1 VTSLSGLASSASSL
15 LGGGPPAAAPQMQKV
30 AITFKKSGAIDDSG
44 TDAPGATALQHPNIF
59 DPNMPIEFLHFGHQN
74 TDANKS
80 FVHAS
85 LADDKAGVI
94 GQSEPGSRAFM
105 FRAALEREAILI
117 GGFIT
122 CAQSVVQDMKDGE
135 GPTAGLLGA
144 VNSLLGGS
152 TSAQGPDPSQL
163 NPYLSATTSA
173 GAKINVASIQY
184 KVVHQTGIDLHQ
196 AWSNF
201 DKFAPNMAA
210 SASGNSGSGLLG
222 NLPTALPLPSLPG
235 VGDVMKTVMGILF
248 KMYDIYEAM
257 YLKLRDAYES
267 TIRENCYNR
276 TMEAIRAR
284 ETPVFDVWS
293 VQPDPS
299 DTDNP
304 ANLLNDTGVA
314 PVDQALGKVNKA
326 YDDASSDVAKAQKK
340 WADFWNTDPKA
351 GPGQTELQAILDAAK
366 SPSDLIFS
374 AFTSTLNIGDLPGF
388 VKTALGKVID
398 ACTGM
403 LDAIYLQL
411 QNPDVANKMD
421 EQGFLAA
428 GRKYL
433 DDVLSGLLK
442 DLIPSMNLNIPGL
455 GAVNPGAMAG
465 KGISVLDDEVGKDID
480 PILDFAL
487 HSLHDKMQSAR
498 LAAMNNK
505 SMTMEVYLA
514 QLPMLIALM
523 ARNTFFPVWQLIAE
537 KVFGALGAGAALAM
551 SPVASMMQ
559 KAKNAASDA
568 GKKAQD
574 LDSKVKSAANNA
586 ASSADSAASRLGGNP
601 LGGAADGLAS
611 QAGSLADSV
620 LGTGSSGQG
629 GSGSSA
635 SSGGFPGSARLNQ
648 GMGIDITKSEWD
660 DVDSNQK
667 VTVE

>member
-1 VTSLSGLASSASSL
+1 
-15 LGGGPPAAAPQMQKV
+15 
-30 AITFKKSGAIDDSG
+30 
-44 TDAPGATALQHPNIF
+44 
-59 DPNMPIEFLHFGHQN
+59 
-74 TDANKS
+74 
-80 FVHAS
+80 
-85 LADDKAGVI
+85 
-94 GQSEPGSRAFM
+94 
-105 FRAALEREAILI
+105 
-117 GGFIT
+117 
-122 CAQSVVQDMKDGE
+122 
-135 GPTAGLLGA
+135 
-144 VNSLLGGS
+144 
-152 TSAQGPDPSQL
+152 
-163 NPYLSATTSA
+163 
-173 GAKINVASIQY
+173 
-184 KVVHQTGIDLHQ
+184 
-196 AWSNF
+196 
-201 DKFAPNMAA
+201 
-210 SASGNSGSGLLG
+210 
-222 NLPTALPLPSLPG
+222 
-235 VGDVMKTVMGILF
+235 
-248 KMYDIYEAM
+248 
-257 YLKLRDAYES
+257 
-267 TIRENCYNR
+267 
-276 TMEAIRAR
+276 
-284 ETPVFDVWS
+284 
-293 VQPDPS
+293 
-299 DTDNP
+299 
-304 ANLLNDTGVA
+304 
-314 PVDQALGKVNKA
+314 
-326 YDDASSDVAKAQKK
+326 
-340 WADFWNTDPKA
+340 
-351 GPGQTELQAILDAAK
+351 
-366 SPSDLIFS
+366 
-374 AFTSTLNIGDLPGF
+374 
-388 VKTALGKVID
+388 
-398 ACTGM
+398 
-403 LDAIYLQL
+403 
-411 QNPDVANKMD
+411 
-421 EQGFLAA
+421 
-428 GRKYL
+428 
-433 DDVLSGLLK
+433 LK